1 MYILKWLVQ
10 DSSPAFLASPPF
22 DTSTFS
28 SQHKVFEEVC
38 AIPMNSNHVIYE
50 NPLLACVPIH
60 SQPEIWSHVVAVD
73 RVNGD

>member
-10 DSSPAFLASPPF
+10 DSSPTFLASPPF

-38 AIPMNSNHVIYE
+38 AIRMDSNHVI
-50 NPLLACVPIH
+50 
-60 SQPEIWSHVVAVD
+60 SEILCLHVFLFI
-73 RVNGD
+73 RSPKFGLM